1 MNEALYWLWLQKSI
15 GFAEEYSEMI
25 SFFSSVKALYEAS
38 DEERKECPQL
48 TRRKKV
54 RERMSEY
61 TLADAEKTVET
72 CKKYG
77 IRILT
82 PADADFP
89 EGLRDIP
96 KAPSA
101 IYVRGDIKCL
111 SSALPI
117 AVIGSRIPSK
127 YGEDC
132 ATEVVSGLVKKA
144 NAVIISGGALGIDSV
159 AHRTTLKSGGKTVLV
174 LGCGHGINYLPENSD
189 MRKEIS
195 RNGALV
201 TEYPPFTSASPA
213 TFPER
218 NRIISGLSK
227 AVVIIEA
234 AERSGTFSTANHAI
248 RQNRKLLVLPGDI
261 ESGNFAGSNQLVS
274 EGRATAVFSS
284 EGVLTAIDGEMRKE
298 KYRGPKNNAPFKEID
313 RDSEY
318 SKKFRTVKRKKSVK
332 ADKNETEE
340 AVQEIKTEKTV
351 KNLPETISK
360 NAEIVY
366 NLMSDGKCTMD
377 EIANGSELVPAKIL
391 AALTELELEGVIRKT
406 ADAYSLI

>member
-25 SFFSSVKALYEAS
+25 SFFGSVKALYEAS
-38 DEERKECPQL
+38 DEERKECPRL

-54 RERMSEY
+54 RERMNEY
-61 TLADAEKTVET
+61 TLADAEKIVET

-111 SSALPI
+111 RSALPI
-117 AVIGSRIPSK
+117 AVIGSRLPSK

-132 ATEVVSGLVKKA
+132 ATEMVSGLVKKA

-159 AHRTTLKSGGKTVLV
+159 AHRAALKSGGKTVLV

-248 RQNRKLLVLPGDI
+248 RQVRTESFLFSRVISKAVILRAPISLLVKERQRPFSALRVCLPLLTVRCARK
-261 ESGNFAGSNQLVS
+261 STAGRRIILPS
-274 EGRATAVFSS
+274 RR
-284 EGVLTAIDGEMRKE
+284 LTAIRSTA
-298 KYRGPKNNAPFKEID
+298 RN
-313 RDSEY
+313 
-318 SKKFRTVKRKKSVK
+318 SV
-332 ADKNETEE
+332 
-340 AVQEIKTEKTV
+340 
-351 KNLPETISK
+351 
-360 NAEIVY
+360 
-366 NLMSDGKCTMD
+366 
-377 EIANGSELVPAKIL
+377 
-391 AALTELELEGVIRKT
+391 R
-406 ADAYSLI
+406 